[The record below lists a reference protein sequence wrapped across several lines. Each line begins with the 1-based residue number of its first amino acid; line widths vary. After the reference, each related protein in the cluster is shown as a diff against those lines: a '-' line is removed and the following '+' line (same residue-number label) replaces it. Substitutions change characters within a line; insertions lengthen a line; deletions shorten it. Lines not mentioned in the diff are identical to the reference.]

1 LKGSGPS
8 SAPSST
14 VNPPAPH
21 REGEPSTERSG
32 TVAPGAHLHHW
43 SHPLTTDNRQ
53 QTTALITGGT
63 RGIGKAI
70 ALRLAA
76 GGANVA
82 INYSRSKE
90 HAETALEELR
100 ALGVE
105 ADAYQCD
112 VGDREAVFAMVN
124 AAGERFGRIDVLVN
138 SAARGLERPRPAIE
152 SLPKHLKHTMDVN
165 VFGPWFAAQA
175 VLPYMKDGGAI
186 INLLSPGSDRYLPK
200 YAPVGVSKGALESLT
215 KYLAVEL
222 APRGI
227 RVNAVSAG
235 LVEGTDGV
243 RMLDQD
249 MVGDYGARVPAG
261 RHVRPEDVAEAV
273 AFLASPAASMII
285 GQTLLVDGGYSL
297 LGTIE

>member
-1 LKGSGPS
+1 MGDFDGK
-8 SAPSST
+8 
-14 VNPPAPH
+14 
-21 REGEPSTERSG
+21 
-32 TVAPGAHLHHW
+32 VALV
-43 SHPLTTDNRQ
+43 
-53 QTTALITGGT
+53 TGGT

-70 ALRLAA
+70 AVRLAR
-76 GGANVA
+76 GGADVA

-90 HAETALEELR
+90 HADATTAELR
-100 ALGVE
+100 SLGVQAE
-105 ADAYQCD
+105 AYQCD
-112 VGDREAVFAMVN
+112 IGDRDAVFAMVQ
-124 AAGERFGRIDVLVN
+124 AAGERFGGLDVLVN

-152 SLPKHLKHTMDVN
+152 SLPKHLRHTMDVN

-175 VLPYMKDGGAI
+175 AVKYMPDGGAI

-243 RMLDQD
+243 RMMDAD
-249 MVGDYGARVPAG
+249 VVGGYGQKIPAG

-273 AFLASPAASMII
+273 AFLASPAASMIV
-285 GQTLLVDGGYSL
+285 GQVLLVDGGYSL
-297 LGTIE
+297 LGMV

>member
-1 LKGSGPS
+1 M
-8 SAPSST
+8 A
-14 VNPPAPH
+14 
-21 REGEPSTERSG
+21 RFEGK
-32 TVAPGAHLHHW
+32 VALV
-43 SHPLTTDNRQ
+43 
-53 QTTALITGGT
+53 TGGT

-70 ALRLAA
+70 ALKFAA
-76 GGANVA
+76 EGASVA

-90 HAETALEELR
+90 HADAAVAELR
-100 ALGVE
+100 GLGVRAE
-105 ADAYQCD
+105 SYQCD
-112 VGDREAVFAMVN
+112 VGDRDAVFAMVD
-124 AAGERFGRIDVLVN
+124 AAGEAFGQIDILVN
-138 SAARGLERPRPAIE
+138 SAARGLERPRAAID

-175 VLPYMKDGGAI
+175 AVKYMHEGAAI
-186 INLLSPGSDRYLPK
+186 INMLSPGSDRYLPK

-215 KYLAVEL
+215 IYLAVEL

-249 MVGDYGARVPAG
+249 MVGDYGSKVPAG
-261 RHVRPEDVAEAV
+261 RHVHPEDVAEAV

-297 LGTIE
+297 LGTL

>member
-1 LKGSGPS
+1 MS
-8 SAPSST
+8 S
-14 VNPPAPH
+14 
-21 REGEPSTERSG
+21 RRFEGK
-32 TVAPGAHLHHW
+32 V
-43 SHPLTTDNRQ
+43 
-53 QTTALITGGT
+53 ALITGGT

-70 ALRLAA
+70 ALKLA
-76 GGANVA
+76 GEGANIA

-90 HAETALEELR
+90 SADATVAEIR

-105 ADAYQCD
+105 AEAIQCD
-112 VGDREAVFAMVN
+112 VGDRDAVFAMVKE
-124 AAGERFGRIDVLVN
+124 AGERFGRIDILVN
-138 SAARGLERPRPAIE
+138 SAARGLERPRAAID

-175 VLPYMKDGGAI
+175 AVKYMTGGGAI

-215 KYLAVEL
+215 IYLAVEL

-249 MVGDYGARVPAG
+249 MVGDYGSKVPAG
-261 RHVRPEDVAEAV
+261 RHVHPEDVADAV
-273 AFLASPAASMII
+273 AFLASDEAKMII
-285 GQTLLVDGGYSL
+285 GQTLLVDGGYAL
-297 LGTIE
+297 LGTI